1 MAQRSGPYKD
11 ENDETKYEPVA
22 NNSRSS
28 TESEGVDVDSLE
40 HESKTALLRS
50 LRICRLLLTVL
61 ILVLIFIIP
70 YTTYMFIKLSNQ
82 PPSKRHGLGTDR
94 SHFVPLGME
103 NLDRNIVQSTN
114 SGEKRWRTIQTNH
127 KHRCRWTAPLES
139 IWRERSLVREP
150 R

>member
-1 MAQRSGPYKD
+1 MAPQSGPYKD

-50 LRICRLLLTVL
+50 LRTCRLLLTVL
-61 ILVLIFIIP
+61 ILVIIFIIP

-82 PPSKRHGLGTDR
+82 PPSKRHGLGTDT

-103 NLDRNIVQSTN
+103 NLGRNIVQSTN
-114 SGEKRWRTIQTNH
+114 SGEKR
-127 KHRCRWTAPLES
+127 
-139 IWRERSLVREP
+139 
-150 R
+150 